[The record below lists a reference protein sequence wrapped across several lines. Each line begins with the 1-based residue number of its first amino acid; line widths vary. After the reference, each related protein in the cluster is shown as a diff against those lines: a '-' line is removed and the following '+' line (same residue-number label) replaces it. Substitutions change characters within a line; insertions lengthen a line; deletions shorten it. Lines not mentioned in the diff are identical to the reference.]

1 MQNPT
6 TKDIDSYSK
15 MQNPTVVYYANIL
28 CTNKI
33 TKNFTTNYTQTP
45 YSSIILPKNIW
56 FSNYNTQDHN
66 TVALNQS

>member
-45 YSSIILPKNIW
+45 YSSIILPKNI
-56 FSNYNTQDHN
+56 
-66 TVALNQS
+66 